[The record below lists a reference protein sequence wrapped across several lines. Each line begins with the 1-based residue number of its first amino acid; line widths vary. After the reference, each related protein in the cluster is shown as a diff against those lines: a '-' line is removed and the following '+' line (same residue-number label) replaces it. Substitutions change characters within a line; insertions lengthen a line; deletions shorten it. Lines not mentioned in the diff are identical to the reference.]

1 MFSITLVLIVIHG
14 IHQVTSIFE
23 MSTTAIE
30 ALSTVTCLVA
40 IVSLFFVTGCEVL
53 AAYNAIVLTLVIVV
67 ITVGHLPLLLL
78 RWMKHYGFLLS
89 FLGILNLNLLLFTA
103 YSAYPTSC

>member
-1 MFSITLVLIVIHG
+1 MFSINLVLIVVHG

-53 AAYNAIVLTLVIVV
+53 AAYNAIVLTLVIV

>member
-1 MFSITLVLIVIHG
+1 
-14 IHQVTSIFE
+14 
-23 MSTTAIE
+23 MSTSAIE

-40 IVSLFFVTGCEVL
+40 IVSLFFVTGREVL

-78 RWMKHYGFLLS
+78 RWMKNYGFLLS